1 MIQYPLG
8 NVGGM
13 LNNIY
18 DPLRENRPLMSE
30 KFDEEEISGDF
41 EREYVRLTWLAR
53 YFDGDESHPSFI
65 LVPSGVEVGH

>member
-1 MIQYPLG
+1 
-8 NVGGM
+8 
-13 LNNIY
+13 
-18 DPLRENRPLMSE
+18 MSE